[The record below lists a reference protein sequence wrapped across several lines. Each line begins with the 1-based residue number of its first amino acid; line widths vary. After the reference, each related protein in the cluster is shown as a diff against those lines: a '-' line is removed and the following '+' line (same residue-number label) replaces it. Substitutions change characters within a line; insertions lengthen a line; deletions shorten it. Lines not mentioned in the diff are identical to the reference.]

1 VVTYLYWA
9 GVLLV
14 MLVALAGIGMKL
26 KQWPVGI
33 AVASAVLLIGWAY
46 YAFYLQQVLVKH
58 YGGRM
63 SISVPEG
70 HRHIGSTWKDDNLWI
85 ENYDPATNTCTFQ
98 EYSRG
103 NMLQGE
109 VKIKNCSPLK

>member
-1 VVTYLYWA
+1 MVTYAYWA
-9 GVLLV
+9 FVILLTV
-14 MLVALAGIGMKL
+14 GALAGIGLKL
-26 KQWPVGI
+26 GKWPIGLGL
-33 AVASAVLLIGWAY
+33 ASVILLAGWGY

-63 SISVPEG
+63 SITVPAG

-85 ENYDPATNTCTFQ
+85 ENYDPASNTCIFQ

-103 NMLQGE
+103 NVLQGE
-109 VKIKNCSPLK
+109 VTIKNCSPLQ